1 MIRIVSDSTCD
12 LSEELLTKYNVE
24 IIPLF
29 VRMGDDERR
38 DGVDV
43 TIDELYA
50 WSDENNTTPQ
60 TAAPS
65 IEDVADVLKK
75 YKEAG
80 DDVIVFTVSASMS
93 SSNQVVKL
101 AADSI
106 DYEDHVY
113 AIDSMNLSTGI
124 GLQIIEAAQE
134 IEKGRSFEE
143 VISYI
148 EDLREKVRASF
159 VVDTLTYLHRGGRCS
174 ATAALVGSMLKIKP
188 KIVVEDGKM
197 DASKKYRGPLKRVLL
212 QYVDDMKDELLK
224 AKPERV
230 FITHSTCKPEIVDVV
245 REYLENLDY
254 FEEIIETKAGSV
266 ISSHCGPGCLGV
278 LFIDGE

>member
-43 TIDELYA
+43 TIDELYK

-148 EDLREKVRASF
+148 EDLREKVRTSF

>member
-43 TIDELYA
+43 TIDELYK

-254 FEEIIETKAGSV
+254 LDRKSTRLN
-266 ISSHCGPGCLGV
+266 SSHSV
-278 LFIDGE
+278 

>member
-43 TIDELYA
+43 TIDELYK

>member
-43 TIDELYA
+43 TIDELYK

-134 IEKGRSFEE
+134 IEKDRSFEE